1 MVSDVWGLSRFPA
14 KVILVYLTYFLHD
27 SSAVWITFFF
37 SFYRCFALNIF
48 CTHTFP
54 GISDSGCGLFV
65 HKGIVLLWHSNFIS
79 GSLIVPPLP
88 PPPPLIFTM
97 KKPAWETPWIKHDM
111 RSPRELSQRSRLE
124 LSLRSLEGVQ
134 NRYLSGKRTAGGCC
148 FVSRAECLLAGAQ
161 QPLQPHSDSAHCRG
175 KFRLQRISTGPI
187 SFWAL
192 VDVKFITRYGV
203 YTWPLAGNARERFQE
218 RPFLGKWQCAE
229 AAYCAVNQMECK

>member
-1 MVSDVWGLSRFPA
+1 MLCLKHLLYTYLSQHLRLWLWA
-14 KVILVYLTYFLHD
+14 
-27 SSAVWITFFF
+27 
-37 SFYRCFALNIF
+37 F
-48 CTHTFP
+48 CTQR
-54 GISDSGCGLFV
+54 DS
-65 HKGIVLLWHSNFIS
+65 FIMTLKFYFRFIDCPS
-79 GSLIVPPLP
+79 PPT
-88 PPPPLIFTM
+88 PPLIFTM

-134 NRYLSGKRTAGGCC
+134 NRYLSGRRTAGGCC

-161 QPLQPHSDSAHCRG
+161 QPLRPHSDSARCRG

-192 VDVKFITRYGV
+192 VNVKFITRYGV

-218 RPFLGKWQCAE
+218 RPFLGKWQRAE